1 MCYKTA
7 SYSKQ
12 NIMSL
17 LQKQTQLNETKINPH
32 TSGQLIYDK
41 RSMDIQGW
49 KNSLLNKWCGE
60 NWTAP
65 C

>member
-32 TSGQLIYDK
+32 TSGQLVYDK
-41 RSMDIQGW
+41 RSMDIQG
-49 KNSLLNKWCGE
+49 
-60 NWTAP
+60 
-65 C
+65 